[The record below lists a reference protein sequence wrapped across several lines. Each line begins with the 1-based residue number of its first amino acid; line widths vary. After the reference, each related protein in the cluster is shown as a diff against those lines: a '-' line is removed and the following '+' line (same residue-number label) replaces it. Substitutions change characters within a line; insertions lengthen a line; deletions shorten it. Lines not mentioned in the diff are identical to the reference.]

1 MNISINHN
9 IDGIKDFIEVFITY
23 PHINET
29 DIERLLST
37 KSYEKLISLFGKN
50 IGLAKKTQWEE
61 IFYDA
66 YKLSLEDKQYAGSDI
81 IKKNIIEPVI
91 WAIKNINKLYS
102 YTEKIERIVEKK
114 EFIRKALKYLP
125 PINCDIEIKFNY
137 YIFMNNAAV
146 EGNQVLIDIG
156 FANQLSEVQLNDL
169 LAHEMHHYLKDYINI
184 YKQPQNGY
192 NDVTLSLFTLENE
205 GIADMCNFESL
216 KYIYE
221 KFGWMEKGL
230 LMDILINSNK
240 YINQLNNI
248 LKIKLVENN
257 NHVNIYEFLMQNQ
270 IVHPLGYKMARTI
283 EEYLGLDELRDCV
296 GNPLK
301 FISKF
306 NTAFEMENSKK
317 AFDDEV
323 IEKLCFIY
331 NNR

>member
-9 IDGIKDFIEVFITY
+9 IDGVKDFIEVFKTY
-23 PHINET
+23 PSISKT
-29 DIERLLST
+29 DIELLLST
-37 KSYEKLISLFGKN
+37 KSYENLIILFGKN

-81 IKKNIIEPVI
+81 IKKNIIETVI
-91 WAIKNINKLYS
+91 WAIKNINELYK
-102 YTEKIERIVEKK
+102 YTEKIERMVEKK
-114 EFIRKALKYLP
+114 EFIRNALKYLP
-125 PINCDIEIKFNY
+125 SKNCDIEINFNY

-146 EGNQVLIDIG
+146 EEDQILIDVG

-169 LAHEMHHYLKDYINI
+169 LAHEMHHYLKDYLNI
-184 YKQPQNGY
+184 YKQPKNGY

-205 GIADMCNFESL
+205 GIADMCNFESQ

-221 KFGWMEKGL
+221 KFGWMEKGV
-230 LMDILINSNK
+230 LMDILKNSNK

-257 NHVNIYEFLMQNQ
+257 DHVNIYEFLMHNQ
-270 IVHPLGYKMARTI
+270 IVHPLGYKMASTI
-283 EEYLGLDELRDCV
+283 EDYLGLDELRGCV
-296 GNPLK
+296 GNPLN
-301 FISKF
+301 FVLKF
-306 NTAFEMENSKK
+306 NKAYEIENSKK

-331 NNR
+331 DN

>member
-9 IDGIKDFIEVFITY
+9 IDGVKDFIEVFKTY
-23 PHINET
+23 PSISKT
-29 DIERLLST
+29 GIELLLNT

-50 IGLAKKTQWEE
+50 IGLAEKTQWEE

-81 IKKNIIEPVI
+81 IKKNIIEPII
-91 WAIKNINKLYS
+91 WAIKNISELYK

-125 PINCDIEIKFNY
+125 TINCDIEINFNY

-146 EGNQVLIDIG
+146 ENNQILIDVG

-169 LAHEMHHYLKDYINI
+169 LAHEIHHYLKDYLNI
-184 YKQPQNGY
+184 YKQPQNSY
-192 NDVTLSLFTLENE
+192 NDITLSLFTLENE
-205 GIADMCNFESL
+205 GIADMCNFESQ

-230 LMDILINSNK
+230 LMDILKNSNK

-257 NHVNIYEFLMQNQ
+257 DHVNIYEFLMQNQ
-270 IVHPLGYKMARTI
+270 IVHPLGYKMASTI

-301 FISKF
+301 FILKF
-306 NTAFEMENSKK
+306 NKAYEIENSKK
-317 AFDDEV
+317 AFGNEV

-331 NNR
+331 DNR